1 MSESTTLRSG
11 QLARL
16 CGVSSDTLRHYERKG
31 VLPAPRRLANGY
43 REYLASAPLRV
54 RTVRAALALG
64 FTLDELAEVLG
75 ERERGGAPCRRVREL
90 AADKLAAGEARL
102 ADLERLLDSLRQ
114 LLAEWD
120 RRLAATPDGRRA
132 GLLDVLVSLET
143 FPRHRAFPIDR

>member
-1 MSESTTLRSG
+1 MSESATLRSG
-11 QLARL
+11 QLAQL

-43 REYLASAPLRV
+43 REFPASALLRV

-75 ERERGGAPCRRVREL
+75 ERERGGAPCRRVRQM
-90 AADKLAAGEARL
+90 AAEKLAAGEARL

-120 RRLAATPDGRRA
+120 SRLAATADGRRA
-132 GLLDVLVSLET
+132 GLLDVLVSHET
-143 FPRHRAFPIDR
+143 VRPSTPRLPDR